1 MSVLLTVHP
10 KDHDLTRD
18 LGTWLLEERY
28 LRGEV
33 TYVHEGVPEGAMGA
47 VVEGVQVALGSGG
60 AVAALAGVVIAWLRT
75 RPGEVTL
82 KIKRGTDEIELT
94 GKGVKALDARSLR
107 ELTER
112 VTEIAAKSLSSDD
125 HG

>member
-10 KDHDLTRD
+10 KDHDLARE
-18 LGTWLLEERY
+18 LGTWLLEERD
-28 LRGEV
+28 LRGGV
-33 TYVHEGVPEGAMGA
+33 TYVHEVVPEGAMGA

-75 RPGEVTL
+75 RPGEVIL

-94 GKGVKALDARSLR
+94 GKG
-107 ELTER
+107 
-112 VTEIAAKSLSSDD
+112 
-125 HG
+125 